1 MNFSQFHSK
10 AEKRLTDAILSL
22 WANGNR
28 EMQQYFKFL
37 LKEDPLLAK
46 VVFQGTFPWETGD
59 LTFEDTHSFFGED
72 FINALDSIKDDS
84 FRFPKDRK
92 PYKHQIASWKN
103 LLEKEKS
110 IAVTTG
116 TGSGKTECFM
126 LPVLYDIFSNC
137 RNSEGI
143 NAIFLYPL
151 NALIDS
157 QKKRM
162 HAWCSALDGV
172 RYALLT
178 GKTPNRVS
186 SNTEKDEAL
195 PELISR
201 YQIRKSPPQI
211 LFTNPAMLEY
221 MLVRNADVPILEKSQ
236 NKLRWI
242 ILDEAHTL
250 TGSKA
255 AETALLIR
263 RVISS
268 LSVSPK
274 DVRFVITSATVGSD
288 NTKALERFMSNLCGV
303 GEDQIKVVHGKRV
316 LRNITGDEMTQLQ
329 TSISPEKIIR
339 LREELL
345 NKAAVDQGEIGKI
358 LGIQNSHAQLKAIDD
373 IAELKVDNEN
383 VLPVRGHFF
392 SRSIGGVYVCT
403 NVDCSRHKNEL
414 PDKALGSMTTIAKR
428 QCDECNF
435 PMLELVACRSCG
447 GMMLEGQLKENDTV
461 SQSESVGF
469 EAFQIDVDKDE
480 IESDEFQ
487 NDSADANLPVSHFIR
502 PRGLRQISNQAIE
515 CSINKEGKIE
525 FDSESWAMVSNGRC
539 PHCGAQNSYPIHFRL
554 SSAFANEM
562 LADIILDQTPKA
574 RPVKKE
580 MLHKGRKYISFTD
593 SRQGTAK
600 IAALININ
608 AETDFIRHH
617 VYHFLAKKSKEG
629 LSKSKLIEK
638 RDYLVDELSRVPPFM
653 RKEKEDEIE
662 GIDMILSEGNENTVS
677 TRSTWQEIIDHVK
690 AKSEFKTLFF
700 KSAGGSNFAHQHESY
715 AKSLLFNQF
724 SRRIPRERSLENLGM
739 VNVVYPGI
747 ENASLPRIAN
757 DLGIDKSE
765 WKSLLKIALDYVIR
779 YNMHFSLDPS
789 IPVFSTKFYRP
800 NPIYPS
806 NTEVVNVATWPQFNE
821 KSVTQSR
828 LVLLICAGLGW
839 HDKES
844 ISNEQEDQLNELLLS
859 IWRALRG
866 RLLSNDGEEFYLDME
881 QQSNLELCGSVTLCP
896 TTLRLLDQTF
906 RSYTP
911 WIKGNLTP
919 ENIANYRITK
929 PLEVKFPIYP
939 KPFHLDD
946 SNTEIPNNEVE
957 SWINVN
963 SQENR
968 KKGLW
973 TDIHENI
980 YSKYNLFLAGE
991 HSAQQRKNR
1000 LLELEEMFEKG
1011 RINILSCSTTME
1023 MGVDI
1028 GGMSAVV
1035 MSNVPPMPANYL
1047 QRAGRAGRR
1056 SENKS
1061 MALTFCAPN
1070 PIGQRAMK
1078 NPKWA
1083 LTHEIAPP
1091 LLKYDSKSIVERH
1104 VNSFFFGRFIQERKE
1119 AGLNIKEKIQHFFL
1133 DDGNVLGKGFLK
1145 WLSKVDSTRFENNLN
1160 FIIKGTPL
1168 EGMAQTQLKD
1178 KVYHSFNQVYLIVRN
1193 KVNEFD
1199 EKLTE
1204 TENEFGNNSP
1214 AFKALA
1220 YRKNQFV
1227 NKHILN
1233 YLAEERFLPNAG
1245 LPTGIVEF
1253 EHTNLNDIRQK
1264 RSRVLDNPS
1273 YPVTRAL
1280 REYAPGNQVVI
1291 DGKTY
1296 RSSGIVMKSIWGE
1309 DAERSIVQACKNCGY
1324 QRVIQGNYRTPCSS
1338 CGSENF
1344 TGIELNS
1351 GASSFTELIE
1361 PAGFAVD
1368 LYQPTSRV
1376 ISERSKPQYLEPLLL
1391 NVESWPE
1398 SQMNIIESRSSK
1410 AEGDSR
1416 ILFYSLGDGD
1426 GYSVCLDCGRTA
1438 TSRAKLDGH
1447 RRLRGGMDEDGNNSC
1462 VAQYVRD
1469 HVILGA
1475 EYHTDFI
1482 EMRLLDSNAN
1492 LINDRQL
1499 LYSLGVI
1506 LTKTLSEYLAIEES
1520 ELDFGLKK
1528 YKSYKTI
1535 FIYDTAKGGAG
1546 YSSQFSIYT
1555 KEILKNALQALNSC
1569 KCQNACTK
1577 CLIDRSSQ
1585 WHIEDL
1591 DRHIAIEWL
1600 EESLSMEIPYELS
1613 DIENVSSV
1621 LRSLYD
1627 EILSINYHEEIESID
1642 LFIDDEISK
1651 WDTDTLVWTNQFNQN
1666 GIDINLILDRNPKYK
1681 DNQDRLTVHKL
1692 SSMFGLKIGR
1702 GQQINEFKSHASVLV
1717 NQHSG
1722 LMQLDYL
1729 SDSPLPSLGP
1739 DLLNISHS
1747 KYFRRESKDGA
1758 NSYADLELPEFPAQK
1773 IDEARI
1779 SHVPHGTNSN
1789 EIFSLLIKNI
1799 SNWESL
1805 RAELSG
1811 KDYIVDYYDRYNQS
1825 EFSMR
1830 LLLHFVNELKQVL
1843 DADIENL
1850 NIHLCERDFE
1860 RNYQAPQYMI
1870 HNYQSIGDYRRNV
1883 AEFRLD
1889 FKVAVIQE
1897 DRIPHYRYLSFNSPD
1912 GSFTIR
1918 IDGGIAH
1925 GLKPVEYLRNHDLPL
1940 DIRDTFKIRKDVPY
1954 DLIYTIVN
1962 S

>member
-1 MNFSQFHSK
+1 MNFCEFHKK
-10 AEKRLTDAILSL
+10 AGNRLIDAILSL
-22 WANGNR
+22 WANGDR
-28 EMQQYFKFL
+28 EMQKYFKLL

-59 LTFEDTHSFFGED
+59 LTFEDTHSIFGED
-72 FINALDSIKDDS
+72 FINALDSIKDGS

-126 LPVLYDIFSNC
+126 LPVLYDIYSNC

-162 HAWCSALDGV
+162 HAWCSALNGV
-172 RYALLT
+172 RYSLLT
-178 GKTPNRVS
+178 GNTPNRARS
-186 SNTEKDEAL
+186 KTEKYEAL

-201 YQIRKSPPQI
+201 SQIRKSPPQI
-211 LFTNPAMLEY
+211 LFTNPTMLEY
-221 MLVRNADVPILEKSQ
+221 MLVRNADVPILKKSQ

-268 LSVSPK
+268 LGVSPK
-274 DVRFVITSATVGSD
+274 DIRFVITSATVGSD
-288 NTKALERFMSNLCGV
+288 NTKALERFMSNLCGIK
-303 GEDQIKVVHGKRV
+303 EHQIEVIHGKRV
-316 LRNITGDEMTQLQ
+316 LKNITRDEMNQLQ

-358 LGIQNSHAQLKAIDD
+358 LDIQNPHAQLQAIDD
-373 IAELKVDNEN
+373 IAELKIDNEN

-403 NVDCSRHKNEL
+403 NADCSRHNKEL
-414 PDKALGSMTTIAKR
+414 PEKALGSMTTIAKR

-435 PMLELVACRSCG
+435 PMLELVACRRCG
-447 GMMLEGQLKENDTV
+447 GMMLEGQVKEDDTV

-469 EAFQIDVDKDE
+469 EAFQIDVDEDE
-480 IESDEFQ
+480 IDESQ
-487 NDSADANLPVSHFIR
+487 NNSVSDNIYLSHFIKHQ
-502 PRGLRQISNQAIE
+502 GLRRISDQAIE
-515 CSINKEGKIE
+515 CNINQDGRID
-525 FDSESWAMVSNGRC
+525 FESKVWAMVSDGRC
-539 PHCGAQNSYPIHFRL
+539 PHCRAQNNYPIHFRL
-554 SSAFANEM
+554 SSAFANE
-562 LADIILDQTPKA
+562 LLSDIILDQTPKA

-600 IAALININ
+600 IAALINIS

-617 VYHFLAKKSKEG
+617 VYHFLAKKNQGGRSRNE
-629 LSKSKLIEK
+629 LIEERAYKSKQLETA
-638 RDYLVDELSRVPPFM
+638 PPFM
-653 RKEKEDEIE
+653 HQEIQE
-662 GIDMILSEGNENTVS
+662 RLAEIDQLLTSSGESVNS
-677 TRSTWQEIIDHVK
+677 SRSTWKEIIDHLK
-690 AKSEFKTLFF
+690 TKSDFKTLFF
-700 KSAGGSNFAHQHESY
+700 KAAGGNNYALHHEAY
-715 AKSLLFNQF
+715 AKSLLFDQF
-724 SRRIPRERSLENLGM
+724 SRRIPRQRSLENLGM
-739 VNVVYPGI
+739 INVVYPGI
-747 ENASLPRIAN
+747 ENATPPKIAI
-757 DLGIDKSE
+757 DLGIDKPE

-789 IPVFSTKFYRP
+789 VPVFSTKFYRP
-800 NPIYPS
+800 NPIYPP
-806 NTEVVNVATWPQFNE
+806 NTEIVNVATWPQFNE
-821 KSVTQSR
+821 KSVAQSR

-839 HDKES
+839 HEKES
-844 ISNEQEDQLNELLLS
+844 ITPEKEDQLNELLFS
-859 IWRALRG
+859 IWSLLRSSF
-866 RLLSNDGEEFYLDME
+866 LSNDGEEFYLDME
-881 QQSNLELCGSVTLCP
+881 RQTYLELSGKVTLCP
-896 TTLRLLDQTF
+896 VTLRLLDQTF
-906 RSYTP
+906 RGYTP

-919 ENIANYRITK
+919 ENIANYRISS
-929 PLEVKFPIYP
+929 PIESSFPIYP
-939 KPFHLDD
+939 KPFHLD
-946 SNTEIPNNEVE
+946 EHNESISSDEVDR
-957 SWINVN
+957 WIDKKSVKIR
-963 SQENR
+963 E
-968 KKGLW
+968 KGLW
-973 TDIHENI
+973 TDIHESVYAKNKL
-980 YSKYNLFLAGE
+980 YLAGE
-991 HSAQQRKNR
+991 HSAQQRKER
-1000 LLELEEMFEKG
+1000 LLELEEMFEGG

-1104 VNSFFFGRFIQERKE
+1104 VNSFFFGRYIKERE
-1119 AGLNIKEKIQHFFL
+1119 GSGLNIKEKIQNFFL
-1133 DDGNVLGKGFLK
+1133 DDGNVPGKGFLI
-1145 WLSKVDSTRFENNLN
+1145 WLSGVDYNRFENSLN
-1160 FIIKGTPL
+1160 FIVRGTPI
-1168 EGMAQTQLKD
+1168 ESMATAQMKD
-1178 KVYHSFNQVYLIVRN
+1178 KVYYYFNQVYQNLKN
-1193 KVNEFD
+1193 KVDNFD
-1199 EKLTE
+1199 KKLSEIE
-1204 TENEFGNNSP
+1204 TEFGNNSP
-1214 AFKALA
+1214 AYKALA
-1220 YRKNQFV
+1220 YKRSQFV
-1227 NKHILN
+1227 NKHILS

-1253 EHTNLNDIRQK
+1253 ENTNLDDLQK
-1264 RSRVLDNPS
+1264 NGSGVLDNPS
-1273 YPVTRAL
+1273 YPVIRAL

-1296 RSSGIVMKSIWGE
+1296 RSSGIVMKSIWG
-1309 DAERSIVQACKNCGY
+1309 DSAELSIVQACRSCGY
-1324 QRVIQGNYRTPCSS
+1324 QRIIQGDHVAPCSS
-1338 CGSENF
+1338 CGSTSF
-1344 TGIELNS
+1344 VGIQLKSGTGK
-1351 GASSFTELIE
+1351 FTELIE

-1410 AEGDSR
+1410 AEGDSK

-1438 TSRAKLDGH
+1438 TSISKLDGH
-1447 RRLRGGMDEDGNNSC
+1447 RRLRGGRDEEGSNTC
-1462 VAQYVRD
+1462 VAKHVRD
-1469 HVILGA
+1469 QVILGA
-1475 EYHTDFI
+1475 EFHTDFI
-1482 EMRLLDSNAN
+1482 EMRLLDSDAN
-1492 LINDRQL
+1492 LINDKRL

-1506 LTKTLSEYLAIEES
+1506 FTKTLSEYLAIEES

-1528 YKSYKTI
+1528 YKTYKTI

-1546 YSSQFSIYT
+1546 YSSQFSVYT
-1555 KEILKNALQALNSC
+1555 KDILEKALQALKSC
-1569 KCQNACTK
+1569 NCQIACTK

-1585 WHIEDL
+1585 WHIDDL
-1591 DRHIAIEWL
+1591 DRHVAIEWL
-1600 EESLSMEIPYELS
+1600 QEALALEIPEELS
-1613 DIENVSSV
+1613 NITGVSGV
-1621 LRSLYD
+1621 LRSLHD
-1627 EILSINYHEEIESID
+1627 EILSLNYHIHIESID
-1642 LFIDDEISK
+1642 LFVNGEIIN
-1651 WDTDTLVWTNQFNQN
+1651 WDTNTLKWTEYFRQN
-1666 GIDINLILDRNPKYK
+1666 GIKLNLILSNNLNYVN
-1681 DNQDRLTVHKL
+1681 NQDRLTIHKL
-1692 SSMFGLKIGR
+1692 SSTFSIKHGLVHD
-1702 GQQINEFKSHASVLV
+1702 INGFKEHASVLIE
-1717 NQHSG
+1717 NQSG
-1722 LMQLDYL
+1722 LKQVTYL
-1729 SDSPLPSLGP
+1729 SKSPLPSLNQEI
-1739 DLLNISHS
+1739 LSLSQNQ
-1747 KYFRRESKDGA
+1747 YFRRDRIA
-1758 NSYADLELPEFPAQK
+1758 NAPTYEDLELPDFPDQN
-1773 IDEARI
+1773 IYEARI
-1779 SHVPHGTNSN
+1779 SHVPNGTDSS
-1789 EIFSLLIKNI
+1789 ELCSLLIENI
-1799 SNWESL
+1799 PSWDSL
-1805 RAELSG
+1805 INEIKG
-1811 KDYIVDYYDRYNQS
+1811 EKYTIDYYDKYNQS

-1830 LLLHFVNELKQVL
+1830 LLLQFVYELREAL
-1843 DADIENL
+1843 DVNIEQL
-1850 NIHLCERDFE
+1850 NIHLCDDDFE
-1860 RNYQAPQYMI
+1860 RNYRPPQFMI
-1870 HNYQSIGDYRRNV
+1870 HNYQSIDDYSRNLDD
-1883 AEFRLD
+1883 FDLD
-1889 FKVAVIQE
+1889 FNAHIVRE
-1897 DRIPHYRYLSFNSPD
+1897 DRLPHYRYFVFKSTNQA
-1912 GSFTIR
+1912 FTVR

-1925 GLKPVEYLRNHDLPL
+1925 GLKPVEYLEEGELPKGKGL
-1940 DIRDTFKIRKDVPY
+1940 KFKIRKDVPH
-1954 DLIYTIVN
+1954 DLIYTIVK